1 MINKELINE
10 FANIIGNIE
19 IALNLD
25 SYKDVKTDYEIVLN
39 KLLNWLKEYYKNQSL
54 NINSEESLEI
64 YNLLDNIREKILFNK
79 EIGDEKLLSDNILVR
94 YEVIIKKINGGKE
107 K

>member
-19 IALNLD
+19 IVLNLD

-54 NINSEESLEI
+54 NISSEESLEI
-64 YNLLDNIREKILFNK
+64 YNLLDNIREKILFSK
-79 EIGDEKLLSDNILVR
+79 EIGDEKLLSDNILIR
-94 YEVIIKKINGGKE
+94 YEVIIKMINDKNH
-107 K
+107 

>member
-1 MINKELINE
+1 MVNKELINE

-19 IALNLD
+19 IAINLD

-54 NINSEESLEI
+54 NISSEESLEI
-64 YNLLDNIREKILFNK
+64 YNLLDNIREKILFSK
-79 EIGDEKLLSDNILVR
+79 EIGDEKLLTDNILIR
-94 YEVIIKKINGGKE
+94 YEIIIKMINAKNH
-107 K
+107 

>member
-25 SYKDVKTDYEIVLN
+25 SYKDVKTDYEKVLN

-54 NINSEESLEI
+54 NISSEESLEI
-64 YNLLDNIREKILFNK
+64 YNLLDNIREKILFSK

>member
-1 MINKELINE
+1 MINKELVND

-19 IALNLD
+19 IALNFD

-39 KLLNWLKEYYKNQSL
+39 KLLNWSKEYYKNQSL
-54 NINSEESLEI
+54 NISSEESLEI

-79 EIGDEKLLSDNILVR
+79 EIGDEKLLTDNILVR

>member
-1 MINKELINE
+1 MINKELVNE

-19 IALNLD
+19 IALNFD

-39 KLLNWLKEYYKNQSL
+39 KLLNWLKEYYKDQSL
-54 NINSEESLEI
+54 NISSEESLEI

-79 EIGDEKLLSDNILVR
+79 EISDEKLLTDNILVR

>member
-19 IALNLD
+19 IALNFD

-54 NINSEESLEI
+54 NISSEESLEI

-79 EIGDEKLLSDNILVR
+79 EISDEKLLTDNILVR

>member
-1 MINKELINE
+1 MVNKELINE

-19 IALNLD
+19 IAINLD

-54 NINSEESLEI
+54 NISSEESSEI

-79 EIGDEKLLSDNILVR
+79 EIGDEKLLSNNILVR
-94 YEVIIKKINGGKE
+94 YEVIIKMINDKNH
-107 K
+107 

>member
-1 MINKELINE
+1 MINKELVND
-10 FANIIGNIE
+10 FVNIIGNIE
-19 IALNLD
+19 IAINLD
-25 SYKDVKTDYEIVLN
+25 SYKEVKTDYEIVLN

-54 NINSEESLEI
+54 NISSEESLEI

-79 EIGDEKLLSDNILVR
+79 EIGDEKLLTDNILVR

>member
-1 MINKELINE
+1 MINKELIND

-19 IALNLD
+19 IAINLD

-39 KLLNWLKEYYKNQSL
+39 KLLNWLKKYYEDKCL
-54 NINSEESLEI
+54 NISSEESLEI

-79 EIGDEKLLSDNILVR
+79 EISDEKLLTDNILIR
-94 YEVIIKKINGGKE
+94 YEVIIKMINDKNH
-107 K
+107 

>member
-1 MINKELINE
+1 MINKELVND

-19 IALNLD
+19 IALNFD

-39 KLLNWLKEYYKNQSL
+39 KLLNWSKEYYKNQSL
-54 NINSEESLEI
+54 NISSEESLEI
-64 YNLLDNIREKILFNK
+64 YNTLDSIREKVLFNK
-79 EIGDEKLLSDNILVR
+79 EISDEKLLTDNILVR